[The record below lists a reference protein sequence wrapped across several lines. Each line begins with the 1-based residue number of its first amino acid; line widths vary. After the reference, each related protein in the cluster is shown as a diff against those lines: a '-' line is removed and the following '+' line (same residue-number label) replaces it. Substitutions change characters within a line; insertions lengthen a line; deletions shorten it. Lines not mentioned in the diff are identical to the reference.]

1 MGRVAG
7 SLGHMRTLIKIIG
20 EVLVLGIVV
29 GVISSVGK
37 DSPYYAF
44 FRWDGGLLHRAAGAM
59 ILLVGIPASVC
70 ALTRRARSVWL
81 AILIL
86 VGAMLIA
93 PWVDILADHF
103 KAANSN
109 RTFTPSLDGTVW
121 EPIILAIV
129 MMIPMLLMRHFVPFF
144 RRHETVA

>member
-1 MGRVAG
+1 
-7 SLGHMRTLIKIIG
+7 MRTFIKIIG
-20 EVLVLGIVV
+20 EILALGIVV

-44 FRWDGGLLHRAAGAM
+44 FRWDGGLLLRGAGAM

-70 ALTRRARSVWL
+70 ALTRQARSAWL

-109 RTFTPSLDGTVW
+109 RMFTPSVDGTVW
-121 EPIILAIV
+121 EPIVLAIM
-129 MMIPMLLMRHFVPFF
+129 MMIPMLLMRRFVPYL
-144 RRHETVA
+144 RHYETVA